1 MYIVLDLVG
10 TKIIDQVIG
19 VIEMI
24 ILVNPLKK
32 RINLALLYFSH
43 KKLISLRIKKESVLN
58 FVQSPSLVFY

>member
-32 RINLALLYFSH
+32 ELT
-43 KKLISLRIKKESVLN
+43 
-58 FVQSPSLVFY
+58 